1 MKQFVN
7 QKITPIF
14 MHFTLLQKLLCC
26 ADYIFRKAGGKYPF
40 LDKGVKIYPQKNDNK
55 KKKLFPS

>member
-1 MKQFVN
+1 
-7 QKITPIF
+7 

-40 LDKGVKIYPQKNDNK
+40 LDKGVKIYPQKKIIIRK
-55 KKKLFPS
+55 KYCFLHKIKIMTT